1 MTLSIQG
8 RFVVMVFTAAVIMLT
23 GTGFAFYTF
32 RSALIDRLG
41 TSIGIEAFSS
51 DVSGNIDQLIIDQ
64 MMTIGLVCL
73 PVGVGFLALAVMLAL
88 GLARPLNRLQAGLD
102 QLSQGNLAVDI
113 QGYDRRDEI
122 GSIARSV
129 MGFRT
134 NLAERAE
141 EEAREKAAQQR
152 QADAERQALMQDV
165 ADDFERTVIKV
176 VEALSRAALSVGDNS
191 KELGEA
197 VTLSLDATGE
207 VEAASQEASR
217 CVDEVTL
224 SAEQLILSISGIG
237 QNVDQAVEIAGTA
250 VAEAQKTDEIVGR
263 LSETGRAIGEIVEL
277 IGQIANQTNL
287 LALNATIEAARA
299 GEAGAGFAIV
309 ANEVKILAEQTSRAT
324 EDISLQVGSVQNVAA
339 QAESAIRSI
348 AETIDRVSDISGT
361 IRQAVEEQTSATH
374 RISDNARVANGGT
387 ERVIRNMG
395 TLSETMGASRKAT
408 GEMSDASAELSQ
420 LSEDLQ
426 GQVRQFLKSI
436 KAA

>member
-8 RFVVMVFTAAVIMLT
+8 RFVVMVFTAAVIMLM

-41 TSIGIEAFSS
+41 TSVGIEAFSS
-51 DVSGNIDQLIIDQ
+51 DVSGNIDQLIVDQ

-165 ADDFERTVIKV
+165 AEDFERTVIKV

-324 EDISLQVGSVQNVAA
+324 EDISLQVGSVQNVAG